1 MKVSQRKGMSLLA
14 IKYTVGK
21 DGVVKVIE
29 NNPPNAKSQGKEERN
44 IGRIRNG
51 QRKNGTPRECS

>member
-1 MKVSQRKGMSLLA
+1 MSLLA